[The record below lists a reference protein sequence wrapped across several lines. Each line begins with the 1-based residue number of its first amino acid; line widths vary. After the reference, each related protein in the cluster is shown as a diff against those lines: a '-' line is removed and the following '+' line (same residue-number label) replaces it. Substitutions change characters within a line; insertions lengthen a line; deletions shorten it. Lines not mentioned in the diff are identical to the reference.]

1 MVRSVPLNPRS
12 QELIE
17 IFLAAGA
24 SAAPECTPAQRRER
38 AANLPAML
46 GPGPG
51 VAEVRDAAVPG
62 PHGPIRAR
70 VYRPDRPA
78 ATILYLHGG
87 GWVVGTLDMFD
98 AFARMLA
105 VESHCKVVSLEYR
118 LAPEHPFPGAVEDA
132 HAALLW
138 VAAEELEG
146 PLVVC
151 GDSAG
156 GNLATVCARLAR
168 DQGGPDVAMQV
179 LAYPVV
185 DHDFDTESYR
195 EQADNP
201 LLGRNDMI
209 WYWDLYVPV
218 VSDRDC
224 SEASPLRALDLS
236 NLPPAYIVIPAHDPL
251 RDEVLAYARR
261 LRDAGVSVTE
271 RHYDDQAHGFVTM
284 VNYLPVAD
292 AAVAEIGAVLR
303 ARFAAENPSA
313 RRPVVDSGQPGT
325 LQSDR
330 SVE

>member
-1 MVRSVPLNPRS
+1 MVPSTPLNPRS

-24 SAAPECTPAQRRER
+24 PPAPDCTPAQRRER

-46 GPGPG
+46 GPGPD

-62 PHGPIRAR
+62 PRGLIPAR
-70 VYRPDRPA
+70 VYRPDCPC

-105 VESHCKVVSLEYR
+105 VESQCKVVSLEYG

-132 HAALLW
+132 RAALTWL
-138 VAAEELEG
+138 AAAELEG

-156 GNLATVCARLAR
+156 ANLATVCARLAR
-168 DQGGPDVAMQV
+168 DDGTPDIAMQV

-185 DHDFDTESYR
+185 DHDFDTASYR
-195 EQADNP
+195 EQAENP
-201 LLGRNDMI
+201 LLGRNDMV
-209 WYWDLYVPV
+209 WYWDLYAPV
-218 VSDRDC
+218 VTDRDRP
-224 SEASPLRALDLS
+224 EASPLRTVDLS
-236 NLPPAYIVIPAHDPL
+236 HLPPAYIVVPAHDPL

-261 LRDAGVSVTE
+261 LRDAGVAVTE
-271 RHYDDQAHGFVTM
+271 RHYDDQAHGFLTM

-292 AAVAEIGAVLR
+292 SAVAEIGAMLR
-303 ARFAAENPSA
+303 ARFGGGP
-313 RRPVVDSGQPGT
+313 
-325 LQSDR
+325 SDR
-330 SVE
+330 S

>member
-1 MVRSVPLNPRS
+1 MPSTPLNPHT
-12 QELIE
+12 QALIQM
-17 IFLAAGA
+17 FLAAGA
-24 SAAPECTPAQRRER
+24 PPAPECTPAQRRER

-46 GPGPG
+46 GPGPD
-51 VAEVRDAAVPG
+51 VAEVRNVAVPG
-62 PHGPIRAR
+62 PRGGIPAR
-70 VYRPDRPA
+70 VYRPERPR

-105 VESHCKVVSLEYR
+105 VEAQCKVVSLEYA
-118 LAPEHPFPGAVEDA
+118 LAPEYPFPSAVEDA
-132 HAALLW
+132 RAALSW
-138 VAAEELEG
+138 VAEEELEG

-168 DQGGPDVAMQV
+168 DEGGPRIAMQV

-185 DHDFDTESYR
+185 DHDFDTDSYR

-201 LLGRNDMI
+201 LLGLNDMA

-218 VSDRDC
+218 VTERNRP
-224 SEASPLRALDLS
+224 EASPLRAADLS

-251 RDEVLAYARR
+251 HDEVLAYVRR
-261 LRDAGVSVTE
+261 LRDAGVEVTE
-271 RHYDDQAHGFVTM
+271 RHYDDQAHGFLTM

-292 AAVAEIGAVLR
+292 AAVAEIGAMLR
-303 ARFAAENPSA
+303 RRF
-313 RRPVVDSGQPGT
+313 
-325 LQSDR
+325 
-330 SVE
+330 